1 VLALVNRVYIRA
13 ESIEAQVI
21 TRTNSSSRQLHRRE
35 RKEDCRK
42 QNRND
47 EAYSLEG
54 IGLGIE
60 ATDEDCSCFGA
71 GLDRLA
77 PFWSSLCFFEPLGVS
92 ASSLERLVEVAGE
105 AGSGVSFAFVRLRPS
120 LFQAG
125 TCCSAMLAVARGQII
140 TCKNKKRRN
149 KKYAEVAS
157 QIRGRCGSACQ
168 GGVAASSKRE
178 GKHAL

>member
-1 VLALVNRVYIRA
+1 V
-13 ESIEAQVI
+13 SP
-21 TRTNSSSRQLHRRE
+21 SSRQLHRRE
-35 RKEDCRK
+35 QKEDCRRES
-42 QNRND
+42 RN
-47 EAYSLEG
+47 EKAYSLEG
-54 IGLGIE
+54 IGLDNE

-77 PFWSSLCFFEPLGVS
+77 PFWSSLCFLKPLGVS

-125 TCCSAMLAVARGQII
+125 TCCSAMVAVARNQTI
-140 TCKNKKRRN
+140 TCKNRKRRN

-168 GGVAASSKRE
+168 GRVAASSKTE